1 MEYRMRYRDIPWGV
15 AVCVLPGKIIG
26 RCIIHPIQYVK
37 RYPMRILKKIGKF
50 LMVCLIT
57 VVICAVATVLVDRL
71 TDGDFGNW
79 IRVEILH
86 TEPVHQPEPEKVE
99 AKPVNHVGPH

>member
-26 RCIIHPIQYVK
+26 RCIIHPFRYVSK
-37 RYPMRILKKIGKF
+37 YPMRILSKIGKF
-50 LMVCLIT
+50 LLVVAIT
-57 VVICAVATVLVDRL
+57 MIIFGIVVVLADRL

-79 IRVEILH
+79 IRVEIMH
-86 TEPVHQPEPEKVE
+86 TEPVLKPEPEKAKVE
-99 AKPVNHVGPH
+99 HVEHVGPH